1 MKAELKNDEYCFSL
15 LKEGNKESYY
25 YLIRVH
31 APVLYKY
38 AEGLIFDSAAAEDI
52 VEDVFVRLWQKHT
65 VFDDLDEVKKFL
77 YVAVRNACLNFK
89 RDKERERKKFEI
101 FTSMSA
107 EDIGIDEIIYAE
119 LMADVRKAI
128 DGLPPKMREVFILGY
143 INQLSNY
150 EIAAQLG
157 LSYQTVR
164 NQKTKA
170 LTIIRGMLK
179 TQPNYKRLY

>member
-1 MKAELKNDEYCFSL
+1 MKAELQNDEYCFSL
-15 LKEGNKESYY
+15 LKKGNEESYY

-31 APVLYKY
+31 APVLCRY

-52 VEDVFVRLWQKHT
+52 VEDVFVKLWQKKA
-65 VFDDLDEVKKFL
+65 VFDDLDDVKKFM

-89 RDKERERKKFEI
+89 RDKEREKKKFEI
-101 FTSMSA
+101 FASMSR

-128 DGLPPKMREVFILGY
+128 DGLPEKMREIFILGY

-150 EIAAQLG
+150 EIADQLG

-170 LTIIRGMLK
+170 LTIIRGILK
-179 TQPNYKRLY
+179 TQPDYKRLY